1 MKQITNKTIL
11 KQGDK
16 TYQPV
21 EVEGV
26 VYWVDN
32 KPSKKGQKCYDKSDN
47 TIFEKEYDS
56 LPHPLTN
63 DNPVNENDYLPIVSQ
78 SQLKLVGIPFI
89 SLDLY
94 IENLADN
101 CVKNHSSNRTLNED
115 GWMSTGFVYGYN
127 SNPNHYT
134 QKDVEKAIELARE
147 YTLGERY
154 GGTTVDFDYYECE
167 IIEKIISI
175 SIIEVDQQFDIIS
188 YE

>member
-134 QKDVEKAIELARE
+134 QKDIEKAIELARE
-147 YTLGERY
+147 RIPHP
-154 GGTTVDFDYYECE
+154 DFDYVYEEDQE
-167 IIEKIISI
+167 ILEQINSI
-175 SIIEVDQQFDIIS
+175 STIEVDQQFDIIS